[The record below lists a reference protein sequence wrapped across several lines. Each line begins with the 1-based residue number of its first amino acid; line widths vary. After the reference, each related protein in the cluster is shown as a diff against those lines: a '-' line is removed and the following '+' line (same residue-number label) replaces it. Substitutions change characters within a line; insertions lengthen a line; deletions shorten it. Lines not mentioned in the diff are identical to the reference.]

1 MKTAVKPLQGLLR
14 LMQDSRV
21 AGVLLLVAAIASVII
36 SNSPWSSTFQHL
48 LESPL
53 GLSFGEGSF
62 SKTLH
67 HWINDGL
74 MAIFF
79 FVVGLELKREIIA
92 GELSDMRK
100 AMLPVAAAIG
110 GMLVPAA
117 IYTLFNGAGEG
128 SSGWGIPMA
137 TDIAFALGV
146 LQLLGKRVPLSLKV
160 FLTALAVADDI
171 GAVLVIAF
179 FYTSQIDFT
188 SLATAAC
195 ILLVM
200 FAANKAGVR
209 NTTFYAVMGFGTL
222 WLAFL
227 MSGVHPTIAAVLAA
241 FTVPANVKL
250 QEDAY
255 VSKLDNLMVRYR
267 EAKPNGLPTVT
278 QEQQHILEDI
288 RESSLHA
295 LTPLQRLEHALHPFV
310 SLFVMPVF
318 ALCNAGFE
326 INEGLASGW
335 TDPVTIGVFLGLVV
349 GKLVGVA
356 GVVLLFYKL
365 KWSTLPVGMNM
376 QHVLG
381 AGLLAGIGFTMSLFV
396 AGLAFPGG
404 ILMDNAKL
412 GIVSASLFSGI
423 LGYLVISKAS
433 AKGKTE

>member
-1 MKTAVKPLQGLLR
+1 MKTTVKPLQGLLR
-14 LMQDSRV
+14 LMQDSRMS
-21 AGVLLLVAAIASVII
+21 GLLLLAAAIVSVVIA
-36 SNSPWSSTFQHL
+36 NSRLSQPFLHF
-48 LESPL
+48 LETPI
-53 GLSFGEGSF
+53 GMSFGNENF

-117 IYTLFNGAGEG
+117 IYTMFNGAGEG

-179 FYTSQIDFT
+179 FYTSQIDFA
-188 SLATAAC
+188 SLATAAV
-195 ILLVM
+195 ILFVM

-209 NTTFYAVMGFGTL
+209 NTTFFAVMGFGAL

-255 VSKLDNLMVRYR
+255 VSDMDNLMNRYR
-267 EAKPNGLPTVT
+267 DAKPNGMPTVT
-278 QEQQHILEDI
+278 QEQQNILEEI

-326 INEGLASGW
+326 INEGLAAGW
-335 TDPVTIGVFLGLVV
+335 TDPVTLGIFLGLVV
-349 GKLVGVA
+349 GKLIGVTGA
-356 GVVLLFYKL
+356 VLLFYKL
-365 KWSTLPVGMNM
+365 KWSSLPEGMNM
-376 QHVLG
+376 RHVLG
-381 AGLLAGIGFTMSLFV
+381 AGLLSGIGFTMSLFV
-396 AGLAFPGG
+396 AGLAFPDG

-423 LGYLVISKAS
+423 AGYLVISKAS
-433 AKGKTE
+433 AKGKVG

>member
-1 MKTAVKPLQGLLR
+1 MKTAFTPLQGLLK
-14 LMQDSRV
+14 LMQDSRI
-21 AGVLLLVAAIASVII
+21 AGVLLLAAAIVSVVIANSHLAS
-36 SNSPWSSTFQHL
+36 SFHHL
-48 LESPL
+48 LETPI
-53 GLSFGEGSF
+53 GMSFGDGSF

-117 IYTLFNGAGEG
+117 IYTMLNGAGEG
-128 SSGWGIPMA
+128 SAGWGIPMA

-188 SLATAAC
+188 SLATAAV
-195 ILLVM
+195 ILAVM
-200 FAANKAGVR
+200 LGANKAGVR
-209 NTTFYAVMGFGTL
+209 NTTFYAVMGFGAL

-255 VSKLDNLMVRYR
+255 VSKLDNLMLRYR
-267 EAKPNGLPTVT
+267 DAKPNGLPTVT

-326 INEGLASGW
+326 INEGLSSGW
-335 TDPVTIGVFLGLVV
+335 TDPVTLGVFLGLVV
-349 GKLVGVA
+349 GKLIGVA

-365 KWSTLPVGMNM
+365 KWSPLPHGMNM

-404 ILMDNAKL
+404 VLMDNAKL

-423 LGYLVISKAS
+423 LGYFVISKAS
-433 AKGKTE
+433 AKRKAG

>member
-1 MKTAVKPLQGLLR
+1 MKTAATPLNGLLK
-14 LMQDSRV
+14 LMQDSRI

-36 SNSPWSSTFQHL
+36 SNSPWSSAFQHL

-209 NTTFYAVMGFGTL
+209 NTAFYAVMGFGTL

-255 VSKLDNLMVRYR
+255 VSKLDNLMLRYR

-335 TDPVTIGVFLGLVV
+335 TDPVTLGVFLGLVV
-349 GKLVGVA
+349 GKLIGVA

-365 KWSTLPVGMNM
+365 RWSPLPDGMNM

-404 ILMDNAKL
+404 ALMDNAKL

-423 LGYLVISKAS
+423 LGYFVISKAS
-433 AKGKTE
+433 AKRKAG